1 MAELD
6 LKAVQFGGPAGAFFA
21 AESLDTPIDFERLAE
36 AGGAMGS
43 GSLYVYGA
51 GRCAVEMARDLTA
64 LLHEESCGKCVFC
77 REGTRQLLDIL
88 DDVLE
93 RGADEEQMALLVE
106 LGEAMKNGSICALG
120 RQASAPVLS
129 SLRLF
134 ADDYRSHNAGQALPG
149 GDEVTGPETI
159 ELLIDGQSVVARAG
173 DSVLDAA
180 LEAGIY
186 VPHLCHHPDL
196 PVGGV
201 CRLCVVEVDG
211 VGGVV
216 ASCATP
222 AREGMVVRTQSEEI
236 TRLRRLA
243 LELLLV
249 GHPPECGTC
258 QKYLNCELQSLK
270 QYLGVEELRVKR
282 HPRLLPVTTSNPLFV
297 YEPNKCVLCGRCVR
311 ACCEL
316 REVGVLRYRER
327 DGEYYI
333 YTSDDRPL
341 AESGCRF
348 CGACAEACPTGAI
361 QDKEELLRDK
371 NRKAALV
378 PCKSNCPA
386 EIDVPRYVRL
396 IREGDRAAAI
406 AVIREKVPFP
416 WVLGYVCDHP
426 CESECRRGEVN
437 QPIAIRE
444 LKRFAAEQ

>member
-1 MAELD
+1 M
-6 LKAVQFGGPAGAFFA
+6 
-21 AESLDTPIDFERLAE
+21 
-36 AGGAMGS
+36 
-43 GSLYVYGA
+43 
-51 GRCAVEMARDLTA
+51 
-64 LLHEESCGKCVFC
+64 
-77 REGTRQLLDIL
+77 
-88 DDVLE
+88 
-93 RGADEEQMALLVE
+93 
-106 LGEAMKNGSICALG
+106 
-120 RQASAPVLS
+120 
-129 SLRLF
+129 
-134 ADDYRSHNAGQALPG
+134 
-149 GDEVTGPETI
+149 TGPETI
-159 ELLIDGQSVVARAG
+159 ELLIDGQSVVAGAG

-180 LEAGIY
+180 LEAGVY
-186 VPHLCHHPDL
+186 VPHLCDHPDL

-270 QYLGVEELRVKR
+270 QYLGVEELRIKR
-282 HPRLLPVTTSNPLFV
+282 HPRLLPVTGSNPLFV

-316 REVGVLRYRER
+316 REVGVLHYRER
-327 DGEYYI
+327 DGEFYI
-333 YTSDDRPL
+333 YTSDDGLL

-361 QDKEELLRDK
+361 QDKDGAARDK

-378 PCKSNCPA
+378 ALQEQLPGGDRRAP
-386 EIDVPRYVRL
+386 VRPL
-396 IREGDRAAAI
+396 DPEGDTRRSHRGDPGEGPLPTRTRLRLRPSL
-406 AVIREKVPFP
+406 RERM
-416 WVLGYVCDHP
+416 
-426 CESECRRGEVN
+426 SARRG
-437 QPIAIRE
+437 QPAHCHQR
-444 LKRFAAEQ
+444 A